1 MVDKLC
7 VTLQASSWSF
17 THSIPLITRPSLKMS
32 SVLLRRRPHSRPQ
45 SPWSFW
51 DRELWSVSEMCAV
64 AVKVHYWNSWQ
75 PQLRTFSKDDGNV
88 NVDNRKSINQHS
100 VVLRM
105 LACPQLVV
113 HMSFRTPFRGISRCA
128 VNVSIFCDVFTC
140 FVTFPRT
147 VCGFLIYILIYVLC
161 IFFWGFDA

>member
-1 MVDKLC
+1 MVRWGLAWLPVVCEKL
-7 VTLQASSWSF
+7 
-17 THSIPLITRPSLKMS
+17 
-32 SVLLRRRPHSRPQ
+32 
-45 SPWSFW
+45 
-51 DRELWSVSEMCAV
+51 
-64 AVKVHYWNSWQ
+64 
-75 PQLRTFSKDDGNV
+75 LRTFSKDDGNV
-88 NVDNRKSINQHS
+88 NVDDRKSRNQHS

-147 VCGFLIYILIYVLC
+147 VCGFLKT
-161 IFFWGFDA
+161 FGFLKDFRRTKTCFCELR